1 MRWPGTGYIH
11 VDCKSTPD
19 FEKMS
24 ILKYFAK
31 KKDSGDNFRLPDV
44 IVSVSTTL
52 SPKDIRSA
60 NESVKP
66 LVKQLKVN
74 KPARKVS
81 KREKYNQ
88 YSPEQRE
95 QKLVNM
101 QLRMERLELLDISPR
116 VGTWHSRT

>member
-1 MRWPGTGYIH
+1 
-11 VDCKSTPD
+11 
-19 FEKMS
+19 MS

-31 KKDSGDNFRLPDV
+31 KKDSCNNFRLPDV

-66 LVKQLKVN
+66 LVKQLEVN

-81 KREKYNQ
+81 KREKYNG
-88 YSPEQRE
+88 YSPAAEGIVASRDQG
-95 QKLVNM
+95 
-101 QLRMERLELLDISPR
+101 LLAQHGGHIQITN
-116 VGTWHSRT
+116 TWARPLLT